1 MTQTDNTGKVFTR
14 QDLDGPG
21 GTAVTLNYPKHQAA
35 ELRQIAAQLVLK
47 RTKRPSL
54 SLLARRSMG
63 LYLDLLKASPAQF
76 ERERQALERMVTYV
90 PHPREPHELKKQD
103 RTE

>member
-1 MTQTDNTGKVFTR
+1 MTTPDNTGKVFVR

-35 ELRQIAAQLVLK
+35 ELRQIAASLVLK
-47 RTKRPSL
+47 RTRRPSL

-63 LYLDLLKASPAQF
+63 LYLDLLKSGPVQL
-76 ERERQALERMVTYV
+76 ERERQALERMVTFV
-90 PHPREPHELKKQD
+90 PCPVKKA